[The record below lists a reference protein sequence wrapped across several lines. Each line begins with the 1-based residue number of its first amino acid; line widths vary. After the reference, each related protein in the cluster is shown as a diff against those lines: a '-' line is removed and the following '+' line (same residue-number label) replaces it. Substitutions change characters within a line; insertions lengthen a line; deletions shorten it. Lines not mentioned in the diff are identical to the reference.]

1 MTFSL
6 LHLFIAL
13 LFGFG
18 AGITFACGSFL
29 YLNRRRPDAV
39 DAAETAFRKL

>member
-1 MTFSL
+1 MTL
-6 LHLFIAL
+6 WHLFLAL

-18 AGITFACGSFL
+18 CGITFSCALFL